1 MKALDSGRS
10 GGDRLER
17 IQVSLSLTGYGTF
30 STRSCWGPSR
40 ILPETSYTFTTSG
53 ESLMKTGLGRRL
65 FVRQLVSLP
74 AWGFAGAVAPN
85 LLAQR
90 PVPRAGGSQIKLS
103 LNAYSFNTPLRE
115 GKTNLEEVLDFC
127 ARENFDGADLTGY
140 YFPGHPARP
149 SKEYISRIKKRAYH
163 LGIGI
168 SGTGVRN
175 DFATPDLEK
184 RRADILHVQEWLE
197 VAAELG
203 APALRVFA
211 GRELADGA
219 SRPEAVDRV
228 VEGLQICAEKAREL
242 GVVMVLQNHAE
253 FLKTADQVKEILAR
267 VDSEWLA
274 LNLDIGSFPV
284 QDPYSEIEVVAPYS
298 TTWQIKEFVH
308 VGDEQVP
315 TDLDRVMKILKDVA
329 FRGYILLETL
339 GPGDPWIRVPQFLAR
354 VREALGRVA

>member
-1 MKALDSGRS
+1 
-10 GGDRLER
+10 
-17 IQVSLSLTGYGTF
+17 
-30 STRSCWGPSR
+30 
-40 ILPETSYTFTTSG
+40 
-53 ESLMKTGLGRRL
+53 MKTGLERRV

-74 AWGFAGAVAPN
+74 ALGFAGALSPH

-90 PVPRAGGSQIKLS
+90 PVSRVGGAQIKLS

-127 ARENFDGADLTGY
+127 AKEDFDGADLTGY
-140 YFPGHPARP
+140 YFPDHPARP
-149 SKEYISRIKKRAYH
+149 TRDYIARIKKRAYN

-184 RRADILHVQEWLE
+184 RKADITHVKEWLE

-211 GRELADGA
+211 GRELPDGA
-219 SRPEAVDRV
+219 SRSEAVDRV
-228 VEGLQICAEKAREL
+228 VEGLQICAEKASEV

-253 FLKTADQVKEILAR
+253 FLKTADQVKQILAR
-267 VDSEWLA
+267 VDSDWLA
-274 LNLDIGSFPV
+274 LNLDIGSFPT
-284 QDPYSEIEVVAPYS
+284 QDPYAEIEAVAPFA

-308 VGDEQVP
+308 VGDQQVP
-315 TDLDRVMKILKDVA
+315 TDLDRVVKILRDVA
-329 FRGYILLETL
+329 FRGYILVETL

-354 VREALGRVA
+354 VREALNRVS